1 MIKNLIFDY
10 SDTLMRFG
18 GLDWLRE
25 AAWDEE
31 RAMHIHRT
39 MFLLPEW
46 PIYDRGDLDGETV
59 KSSLKLALDDDDREL
74 GLRYFDEWYRHHTM
88 IAGIPELLAE
98 LKAKGYG
105 IYLLSDYP
113 ECFEYNWGKFA
124 DFFQIF
130 DGRGVSY
137 ELHSRKRERTAFPLM
152 LDRYGLKAEESY
164 FVDDLGLN
172 IEAARECG
180 ITAHQFTTTECLRE
194 ALAELNIL

>member
-25 AAWDEE
+25 VAGDEE
-31 RAMHIHRT
+31 RAMHIHCT

-46 PIYDRGDLDGETV
+46 AVYDRGELDGESV
-59 KSSLKLALDDDDREL
+59 KSRLKASLDNSDCEL
-74 GLRYFDEWYRHHTM
+74 GLRYFDEWYRHHTV
-88 IAGIPELLAE
+88 IDGIPELLVE

-113 ECFEYNWGKFA
+113 ECFEYNWEKFA

-152 LDRYGLKAEESY
+152 LDRYNLKAEESY

-180 ITAHQFTTTECLRE
+180 LRAHQFTTTECLCE
-194 ALAELNIL
+194 ELNKLGIL

>member
-25 AAWDEE
+25 AAGDEE
-31 RAMHIHRT
+31 RAMHIHCT

-46 PIYDRGDLDGETV
+46 AVYDRGELDGETV
-59 KSSLKLALDDDDREL
+59 KSRLKASLDNSDREL

-124 DFFQIF
+124 DFFRIF

-152 LDRYGLKAEESY
+152 LDRYGLKADESY

-180 ITAHQFTTTECLRE
+180 LRAHQFTTTECLRE
-194 ALAELNIL
+194 ELNKLGIL